1 MSSDYESGTK
11 WPREPGFNG
20 ASLLAA
26 IQRGDHEGE
35 VQRLAAIEPGVARRF
50 VAVVQIV
57 LDYLV
62 APADALG
69 HVVAGELDVDAPRM
83 GAEPAVH
90 LEEAGDLVEDVV
102 QPAGLVSVGRLERVA
117 VHRVAD
123 PYDRRPV
130 LGDPLHQGRQ
140 NLADLAGAQPGD
152 ERQPARFATRVESFD
167 ERNGVVR

>member
-1 MSSDYESGTK
+1 MTSDYESGTK
-11 WPREPGFNG
+11 SPRELGFR
-20 ASLLAA
+20 ASLLTA
-26 IQRGDHEGE
+26 IERGDHEGE

-83 GAEPAVH
+83 GAEHAVH

-102 QPAGLVSVGRLERVA
+102 QPPGLVSVGRLERVA

-123 PYDRRPV
+123 PYDPRPV
-130 LGDPLHQGRQ
+130 LGGP
-140 NLADLAGAQPGD
+140 P
-152 ERQPARFATRVESFD
+152 P
-167 ERNGVVR
+167 